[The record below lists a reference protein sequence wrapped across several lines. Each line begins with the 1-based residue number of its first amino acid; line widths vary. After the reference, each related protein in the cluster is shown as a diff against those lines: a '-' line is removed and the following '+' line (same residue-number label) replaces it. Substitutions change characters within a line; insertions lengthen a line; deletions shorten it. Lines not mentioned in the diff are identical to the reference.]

1 MYYDRSLHK
10 HLYDQAMEF
19 FFLVAFHNKQTQKM
33 MRPHLAYLAEL
44 VKWDVNSG
52 QVLAQIIQA
61 EKLST
66 YGMSFH

>member
-1 MYYDRSLHK
+1 
-10 HLYDQAMEF
+10 
-19 FFLVAFHNKQTQKM
+19 M

-44 VKWDVNSG
+44 VKWDINSG

-66 YGMSFH
+66 YGMSFHQFVIRKLVREKQYKPQLFDYLTVVSQNEPVL

>member
-1 MYYDRSLHK
+1 
-10 HLYDQAMEF
+10 
-19 FFLVAFHNKQTQKM
+19 M

-44 VKWDVNSG
+44 VKWDINSG